1 MEGSDRDFDVIV
13 WGATG
18 FTGRLVAEYLA
29 LTYGVGRELR
39 WAIAG
44 RSADKL
50 ASIASM
56 ARESQAEELPQLL
69 ADIND
74 PDSIDQLV
82 QKTRVICTTVGPY
95 ALYGSV
101 MVEACVKHGTHCCDL
116 TGETPWMRKMIDQHQ
131 TAAEASGAKIV
142 HTCGFD
148 SIPSD
153 IGVYFLQQCMREK
166 YSAQAAEIKY
176 RVVSSAGGVS
186 GGTVASMMN
195 MMDEAKTDKS
205 IFETL
210 QDPYAL
216 NPLNQPR
223 GPDGNDQMGTVY
235 DHDFRQ
241 WTGPFMMAGINT
253 RVVRRSNALLNYSYG
268 REFRYSEAIL
278 TGSGPGGYIR
288 ALLVALGTGLMGLL
302 AALGP
307 TRALLKKMLP
317 APGEG
322 PSEQARNTG
331 HFNIE
336 LLGKHALDESKNIRI
351 RVTGDK
357 DPGYGA
363 TSKML
368 AESAVCLAMDSLTEG
383 GGFLTPASAMGDQ
396 LVKRLQQKAG
406 MGFHMI

>member
-1 MEGSDRDFDVIV
+1 MEASDRDFDVIV

-50 ASIASM
+50 ALIASM
-56 ARESQAEELPQLL
+56 VSESQAEELPQLL

-116 TGETPWMRKMIDQHQ
+116 TGETPWMRKMIDQYQ
-131 TAAEASGAKIV
+131 TAAEVSGAKIV

-153 IGVYFLQQCMREK
+153 IGVYFLQQCMRER

-195 MMDEAKTDKS
+195 MMDEAKIDKS

-210 QDPYAL
+210 RDPYAL

-253 RVVRRSNALLNYSYG
+253 RVVRRSNVLLNYSYG

-288 ALLVALGTGLMGLL
+288 ALLVTLGTGLMGLL

-351 RVTGDK
+351 SVTGDK

-396 LVKRLQQKAG
+396 LVKRLQQNAG
-406 MGFHMI
+406 MGFHII

>member
-1 MEGSDRDFDVIV
+1 MESSDRDFDVIV

-29 LTYGVGRELR
+29 LTYGVGRQLR

-56 ARESQAEELPQLL
+56 VSESQAEELPQLL

-131 TAAEASGAKIV
+131 TAAESSGAKIV

-166 YSAQAAEIKY
+166 YLAQAAEIKY

-351 RVTGDK
+351 SVTGDK

-406 MGFHMI
+406 MGFHII

>member
-1 MEGSDRDFDVIV
+1 MESSDRDFDVIV

-29 LTYGVGRELR
+29 LTYGVGRQLR

-56 ARESQAEELPQLL
+56 VSESQTEELPQLL

-131 TAAEASGAKIV
+131 TAAESSGAKIV

-166 YSAQAAEIKY
+166 YLAQAAEIKY

-322 PSEQARNTG
+322 PSEQARNMG

-351 RVTGDK
+351 SVTGDK

-406 MGFHMI
+406 MGFHII

>member
-1 MEGSDRDFDVIV
+1 MESSDRDFDVIV

-29 LTYGVGRELR
+29 LTYGVGRQLR

-56 ARESQAEELPQLL
+56 VSESQTEELPQLL

-131 TAAEASGAKIV
+131 TAAESSGAKIV

-166 YSAQAAEIKY
+166 YLAQAAEIKY

-241 WTGPFMMAGINT
+241 WSGPFMMAGINT

-322 PSEQARNTG
+322 PSEQARNMG

-351 RVTGDK
+351 SVTGDK

-406 MGFHMI
+406 MGFHII

>member
-1 MEGSDRDFDVIV
+1 MESSDRDFDVIV

-29 LTYGVGRELR
+29 LTYGVGRQLR

-50 ASIASM
+50 ALIASM

-116 TGETPWMRKMIDQHQ
+116 TGETPWMRKMIDQYQ

-166 YSAQAAEIKY
+166 YLAQAAEIKY

>member
-50 ASIASM
+50 ALIASM

-131 TAAEASGAKIV
+131 TAAESSGAKIV

-406 MGFHMI
+406 MGFHII

>member
-1 MEGSDRDFDVIV
+1 MSDLNREYDVIV

-18 FTGRLVAEYLA
+18 FTGRLVAEYLVE
-29 LTYGVGRELR
+29 TYGVDKDLK

-50 ASIASM
+50 ASLAAEISP
-56 ARESQAEELPQLL
+56 SQELPQLL
-69 ADIND
+69 ADVGD
-74 PDSIDQLV
+74 PDSIHQLA
-82 QKTRVICTTVGPY
+82 QKTRVVCTTVGPY

-101 MVEACVKHGTHCCDL
+101 MVEACVKYGTHCCDL
-116 TGETPWMRKMIDQHQ
+116 TGETPWMRKMIDQYQ
-131 TAAEASGAKIV
+131 IEAERSGAKIV

-153 IGVYFLQQCMREK
+153 MGVFFLQQRMSEM
-166 YSAQAAEIKY
+166 YAVQASEVKY

-195 MMDEAKTDKS
+195 MMEEAKTDKS

-223 GPDGNDQMGTVY
+223 GLDGNDQMGVVY
-235 DHDFRQ
+235 DADFVQ

-253 RVVRRSNALLNYSYG
+253 RVVRRSNALMNYAYG

-278 TGSGPGGYIR
+278 TGSGASGYIR
-288 ALLVALGTGLMGLL
+288 ALLVSLGTGLTGLL

-307 TRALLKKMLP
+307 TRALLKKVLP
-317 APGEG
+317 VPGEG
-322 PSEQARNTG
+322 PSEQVRKQG

-336 LLGKHALDESKNIRI
+336 LLGKHPSDELKQLRVS
-351 RVTGDK
+351 VTGDQ

-368 AESAVCLAMDSLTEG
+368 AESAVCLAVDNLTVG
-383 GGFLTPASAMGDQ
+383 GGFLTPASAMGVE

-406 MGFHMI
+406 MGFKVI

>member
-1 MEGSDRDFDVIV
+1 MESSDRDFDVIV

-29 LTYGVGRELR
+29 LTYGVGRQLR

-69 ADIND
+69 ADINN

-131 TAAEASGAKIV
+131 TAAESSGAKIV

-166 YSAQAAEIKY
+166 YLAQAAEIKY

-241 WTGPFMMAGINT
+241 WSGPFMMAGINT

-278 TGSGPGGYIR
+278 TGSGPGGYMR

-351 RVTGDK
+351 SVTGDK

-406 MGFHMI
+406 MGFHII

>member
-1 MEGSDRDFDVIV
+1 MESSDRDFDVIV

-29 LTYGVGRELR
+29 LTYGVGRQLR

-56 ARESQAEELPQLL
+56 VSESHAEELPQLL
-69 ADIND
+69 ADINN

-131 TAAEASGAKIV
+131 TAAESSGAKIV

-166 YSAQAAEIKY
+166 YLAQAAEIKY

-322 PSEQARNTG
+322 PSEQARNMG

-351 RVTGDK
+351 SVTGDK

-406 MGFHMI
+406 MGFHII

>member
-1 MEGSDRDFDVIV
+1 MESSDRDFDVIV

-74 PDSIDQLV
+74 PNSIDQLV

-166 YSAQAAEIKY
+166 YLAQAAEIKY

-351 RVTGDK
+351 SVTGDK

>member
-1 MEGSDRDFDVIV
+1 MSDLNREFDVIV

-18 FTGRLVAEYLA
+18 FTGRLVAEYLVE
-29 LTYGVGRELR
+29 TYGIGKDLK

-44 RSADKL
+44 RNAGKL
-50 ASIASM
+50 ASLAAEIAP
-56 ARESQAEELPQLL
+56 SQELPQLL
-69 ADIND
+69 ADVSD
-74 PDSIDQLV
+74 PDSVRLLA
-82 QKTRVICTTVGPY
+82 QKTRVMCTTVGPY

-101 MVEACVKHGTHCCDL
+101 MVEACVKYGTHCCDL

-131 TAAEASGAKIV
+131 IAAEESGAKIV
-142 HTCGFD
+142 HNCGFD

-153 IGVYFLQQCMREK
+153 MGVFFLQQRMSER
-166 YSAQAAEIKY
+166 YAVQAPEVKY

-195 MMDEAKTDKS
+195 MMEEAKTDKS
-205 IFETL
+205 IFETM

-223 GPDGNDQMGTVY
+223 GLDANDQMGVVY
-235 DHDFRQ
+235 DADFVQ

-253 RVVRRSNALLNYSYG
+253 RVVRRSNALMNYAYG

-278 TGSGPGGYIR
+278 TGTGARGYIR
-288 ALLVALGTGLMGLL
+288 ALLVSLGTGLTGLL

-307 TRALLKKMLP
+307 TRAVLKKVLP
-317 APGEG
+317 VPGEG
-322 PSEQARNTG
+322 PSEQARKQG
-331 HFNIE
+331 YFNIE
-336 LLGKHALDESKNIRI
+336 LLGKHPSDESKNLRVS
-351 RVTGDK
+351 VTGDQ

-368 AESAVCLAMDSLTEG
+368 AEAAVCLAVDNLAPG

-396 LVKRLQQKAG
+396 LIGRLQQKAG
-406 MGFHMI
+406 MGFKIS